1 MSQLDKLEIIVSQE
15 QSFYDKDNNWEYY
28 NAYKFVLKQIDLLKT
43 GERK

>member
-1 MSQLDKLEIIVSQE
+1 MSEINELKRIVEQE

-28 NAYKFVLKQIDLLKT
+28 NAYNFVLEQIDLLKT